1 MIIPL
6 LVGLTV
12 LATVGAMGIWVSLE
26 FCKAFRDRRRMP
38 AGPAAGGQ

>member
-12 LATVGAMGIWVSLE
+12 LATVGAVGIWMSLE
-26 FCKAFRDRRRMP
+26 FCKACRERRRLP
-38 AGPAAGGQ
+38 AGTAVGGQ